1 MSQYAD
7 DNLMVSGMYPKPKR
21 DGAPDFVLGTVSI
34 NVAQFREWFK
44 GYLAEN
50 PDEEWV
56 NIQNLQSKGGKYYAK
71 VDTWKPDPNRASGGA
86 GATSQPLPPV
96 PNDDIPF

>member
-21 DGAPDFVLGTVSI
+21 DNAPDFVLSTVSI

-44 GYLAEN
+44 GYLSEN
-50 PDEEWV
+50 PNEEWV

-71 VDTWKPDPNRASGGA
+71 VDTWKPDPDKASAPANHPTGSLA
-86 GATSQPLPPV
+86 PA
-96 PNDDIPF
+96 DDIPF

>member
-7 DNLMVSGMYPKPKR
+7 DNLMVNGMYYKAKR
-21 DGAPDFVLGTVSI
+21 DGAPDFVQSTVSI

-50 PDEEWV
+50 PNEEWV

-71 VDTWKPDPNRASGGA
+71 VDTWKPDPDKASAPANHPTGSLA
-86 GATSQPLPPV
+86 PA
-96 PNDDIPF
+96 DDIPF

>member
-7 DNLMVSGMYPKPKR
+7 DNLMVNGMYPKPKR
-21 DGAPDFVLGTVSI
+21 DNAPDFVLGTVSI

-50 PDEEWV
+50 PGEEWV
-56 NIQNLQSKGGKYYAK
+56 NIQNLQSKAGKYYAK
-71 VDTWKPDPNRASGGA
+71 VDTWKPDTNKAAAPANHPTGSLAPA
-86 GATSQPLPPV
+86 
-96 PNDDIPF
+96 DDIPF